1 MRPNVLSLADL
12 ELIKTVYNFI
22 NPWKKNRGLS
32 LFLLKKRE
40 NRIEDEV
47 TESSQKNRMYQVQ
60 ESITPGGKGL
70 PNLFSTP
77 NENGTELF

>member
-1 MRPNVLSLADL
+1 L
-12 ELIKTVYNFI
+12 E
-22 NPWKKNRGLS
+22 KKS
-32 LFLLKKRE
+32 WIIPVSFKKKRE

>member
-32 LFLLKKRE
+32 LFLLKKKE
-40 NRIEDEV
+40 RIE
-47 TESSQKNRMYQVQ
+47 
-60 ESITPGGKGL
+60 
-70 PNLFSTP
+70 
-77 NENGTELF
+77 